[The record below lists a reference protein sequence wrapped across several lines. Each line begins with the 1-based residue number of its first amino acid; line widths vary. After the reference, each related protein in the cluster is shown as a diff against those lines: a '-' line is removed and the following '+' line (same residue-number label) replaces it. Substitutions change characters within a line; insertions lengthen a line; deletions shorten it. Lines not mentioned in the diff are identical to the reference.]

1 MPAPSFSNVRG
12 CSERLLGA
20 CPGGVAGK
28 GPLPEGK
35 TRARVPRG
43 RPRGALAAAVGALRV
58 RDVDRAQVRLAGLV
72 QWRRRAPVLGGPG
85 DGLPRGRRRD
95 GLLRRRGRRAR
106 RRGLGAPRARVGR
119 RDSAVGRSPPDGRLL
134 PRLRGAGKTAR
145 RPARAPRRRVEARQ
159 AAAVEGAVCSLGAA
173 GGVDAATPPVLRV
186 LVDARPRA
194 GVAGALEAG
203 RTAQA
208 GRDSRAQGR
217 RGPRLV
223 PRPASGGLGLRGDTL
238 ARLRRAGG
246 GPGLPR
252 PYRPRQDPRSHR
264 ARRRGDPLRH
274 PGQVPPAASLVLRLG
289 KAKREGALDR
299 LVADIGQASLVM
311 LDEFG
316 TFPSKSTWPAC
327 PTRP

>member
-1 MPAPSFSNVRG
+1 MGVFDAAVVG
-12 CSERLLGA
+12 
-20 CPGGVAGK
+20 PGG
-28 GPLPEGK
+28 E
-35 TRARVPRG
+35 
-43 RPRGALAAAVGALRV
+43 ALAPHGREWG
-58 RDVDRAQVRLAGLV
+58 D
-72 QWRRRAPVLGGPG
+72 APTDSADPLLQPE
-85 DGLPRGRRRD
+85 
-95 GLLRRRGRRAR
+95 LLRDR
-106 RRGLGAPRARVGR
+106 PDGR

-134 PRLRGAGKTAR
+134 PRLRGAGKPAR

-194 GVAGALEAG
+194 GVVGALEAG

-223 PRPASGGLGLRGDTL
+223 PRPVPGGLGLRGDTL

-252 PYRPRQDPRSHR
+252 PYRPRKDPRSHR
-264 ARRRGDPLRH
+264 ARR
-274 PGQVPPAASLVLRLG
+274 
-289 KAKREGALDR
+289 
-299 LVADIGQASLVM
+299 
-311 LDEFG
+311 
-316 TFPSKSTWPAC
+316 
-327 PTRP
+327 